1 MTEKG
6 KKNRT
11 VNGITFD
18 SDLECRYYKEVVL
31 TGIADGT
38 ISKCDLQ
45 VKYLLQPK
53 FEKNGKKYLP
63 IYYVADFV
71 ITYANG
77 KILVVDSKGLPDA
90 VAKLKKKLM
99 DYCYPNLEYI
109 WVGYSKQDGGWL
121 EYGELERK
129 RRERKKAKNAN

>member
-38 ISKCDLQ
+38 ISKYELQ
-45 VKYLLQPK
+45 IKYLLQPK
-53 FEKNGKKYLP
+53 FEKMGKKYLP
-63 IYYVADFV
+63 INYVADFV
-71 ITYANG
+71 ITYTNG
-77 KILVVDSKGLPDA
+77 KTIIIDTKGMPDA

-99 DYCYPNLEYI
+99 DYCYPDLEYI
-109 WVGYSKQDGGWL
+109 WVGYSKIDGGWL
-121 EYGELERK
+121 EYGELEKKRK
-129 RRERKKAKNAN
+129 QRKKEKGV